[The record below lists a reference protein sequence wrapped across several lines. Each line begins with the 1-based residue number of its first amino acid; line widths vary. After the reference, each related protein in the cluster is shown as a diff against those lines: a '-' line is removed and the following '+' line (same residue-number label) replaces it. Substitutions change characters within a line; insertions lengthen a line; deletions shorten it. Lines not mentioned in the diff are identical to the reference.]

1 MGAKLSVAQFLSA
14 SFGELLDLR
23 GRYSHSSQ
31 VFAAAAAASDICID
45 PFRAPP
51 PRRCHRK
58 KEGEK
63 WGNEREG
70 LFPRNWGGAVTGG
83 DIVAAIE
90 FSCPFDSVG

>member
-31 VFAAAAAASDICID
+31 VFAAAAAAAPDICID

-70 LFPRNWGGAVTGG
+70 LFPPRLGWGRNWRRYCCRYR
-83 DIVAAIE
+83 IFLPI
-90 FSCPFDSVG
+90 